1 MKKKASPAKRPARRP
16 ALPAPPDA
24 LLADALATLGEGV
37 LLAEVRWQRGG
48 LRIVYANDSLCAM
61 TGYAP
66 TELAGQL
73 LGKLHADRVH
83 LSDLRRWHR
92 RMLPGQVFSGEGYLA
107 CRNGGQ
113 LYAAWTF
120 SPVVKARGRV
130 THVAAT
136 YRDMAAK
143 RRLQDELVHSQRL
156 DAVGRL
162 AGGVAHDFNNLLA
175 VINGYCEI
183 LGSKPAVRRQ
193 AAREVEEIHRAGRHA
208 AGLVR
213 QLLAF
218 SRRQALDPKVVSLN
232 QLVRDNADI
241 LAKLL
246 RPDKALALSLG
257 AVHDHVRVDRAQLQQ
272 VLLNLVLNA
281 RDALRAGGETTIQTR
296 QQTVPPGQNRRL
308 NDMPPG
314 RYVVL
319 AVHDNGI
326 GMDEATRSHLFEPFF
341 TTKETGKGTGL
352 GLALVYGVV
361 QQSEGHILV
370 HSAPGKGATFEIFLP
385 EVREALPPPDAAL
398 GALPA
403 TNGTETILVV
413 EEDTVVR
420 KMVAGILTSDGY
432 RVLDAGSP
440 GEAQSA
446 ARAHGRPV
454 HLLVLDPGPPGGD
467 REKLARALHAVHAGL
482 RVLVTSG
489 TDPRPLDWLAANAQ
503 GTLAK
508 PFALSELLRAVRSLL
523 DGKGVPVA
531 PPHFTAPL

>member
-1 MKKKASPAKRPARRP
+1 MPA
-16 ALPAPPDA
+16 APVR
-24 LLADALATLGEGV
+24 LLADALAALGEGV
-37 LLAEVRWQRGG
+37 LLAGIGWPRGG
-48 LRIVYANDSLCAM
+48 PRILYANDSLCAM
-61 TGYAP
+61 TGHSP
-66 TELAGQL
+66 GELAGQP
-73 LGKLHADRVH
+73 LGRLHADQSH
-83 LSDLRRWHR
+83 LADLHRWHR
-92 RMLPGQVFSGEGYLA
+92 RLLPGQVFSGEGYLA
-107 CRNGGQ
+107 CQDGGQ

-120 SPVVKARGRV
+120 SPVVGAHGKV
-130 THVAAT
+130 THLAAT

-162 AGGVAHDFNNLLA
+162 AGGVAHDFNNLLS

-193 AAREVEEIHRAGRHA
+193 AAREIGEIHRAGRQA

-246 RPDKALALSLG
+246 RPDKNLSLEL
-257 AVHDHVRVDRAQLQQ
+257 AAAHDRVRVDPAQLQQ
-272 VLLNLVLNA
+272 VLLNLALNA
-281 RDALRAGGETTIQTR
+281 RDALRPGGVAVIQTR
-296 QQTVPPGQNRRL
+296 HQIVPPGQNRRL
-308 NDMPPG
+308 NDMPAG

-319 AVHDNGI
+319 AIRDDGV

-341 TTKETGKGTGL
+341 TTKDPGKGTGL

-361 QQSEGHILV
+361 QQSGGHILV
-370 HSAPGKGATFEIFLP
+370 QSAPGQGATFEIFLP
-385 EVREALPPPDAAL
+385 EVLEALPPPAAAL

-403 TNGTETILVV
+403 TNGSETILVV
-413 EEDTVVR
+413 EDDTVVR
-420 KMVAGILTSDGY
+420 KMVAGILTADGY
-432 RVLDAGSP
+432 RVLDARSP
-440 GEAQSA
+440 GEGLRT

-454 HLLVLDPGPPGGD
+454 HLVAVDLGLPGGD
-467 REKLARALHAVHAGL
+467 GEKLARALHAGHGGL
-482 RVLVTSG
+482 RVLATGSAE
-489 TDPRPLDWLAANAQ
+489 PRRLDWIAPDAQ
-503 GTLAK
+503 GALAK

-523 DGKGVPVA
+523 DGKGVPTT
-531 PPHFTAPL
+531 PPHFQPPG